1 MSASPKTIERLRDAS
16 RQLVRELGFMRSS
29 LAGTDLPPSAVH
41 ALIEIDGREGITAK
55 ELAERLRLEKS
66 SVSRMLRKLIE
77 AGEVAEEQGEQDGRT
92 KSLVLTYSGRKLVG
106 KIHSFARA
114 QVKDALE
121 RLQPEEHRIVVDGIS
136 LYAHALGAEAPAKH
150 DDDVRIERGYRT
162 GLIARTTEMHARY
175 YARAAGFGQSFESV
189 VASGLA
195 EFCGRLDNPR
205 NAIWTAMQDQSL
217 VGAVAIDGEDLDPG
231 VAHLRWFIVEDGQ
244 RGRGI
249 GKKLLSTAIAFSE
262 ASGFSEID
270 LWTFAGLDAAR
281 HLYEAH
287 GFVCV
292 EERPGTQWGAQVNEQ
307 RFVRRVQ

>member
-1 MSASPKTIERLRDAS
+1 
-16 RQLVRELGFMRSS
+16 
-29 LAGTDLPPSAVH
+29 
-41 ALIEIDGREGITAK
+41 
-55 ELAERLRLEKS
+55 
-66 SVSRMLRKLIE
+66 
-77 AGEVAEEQGEQDGRT
+77 
-92 KSLVLTYSGRKLVG
+92 
-106 KIHSFARA
+106 
-114 QVKDALE
+114 
-121 RLQPEEHRIVVDGIS
+121 
-136 LYAHALGAEAPAKH
+136 
-150 DDDVRIERGYRT
+150 
-162 GLIARTTEMHARY
+162 MHARY

-217 VGAVAIDGEDLDPG
+217 VGAVAIDGEDLGPG

>member
-1 MSASPKTIERLRDAS
+1 
-16 RQLVRELGFMRSS
+16 
-29 LAGTDLPPSAVH
+29 
-41 ALIEIDGREGITAK
+41 
-55 ELAERLRLEKS
+55 
-66 SVSRMLRKLIE
+66 
-77 AGEVAEEQGEQDGRT
+77 
-92 KSLVLTYSGRKLVG
+92 
-106 KIHSFARA
+106 
-114 QVKDALE
+114 
-121 RLQPEEHRIVVDGIS
+121 
-136 LYAHALGAEAPAKH
+136 
-150 DDDVRIERGYRT
+150 
-162 GLIARTTEMHARY
+162 
-175 YARAAGFGQSFESV
+175 V